1 MCGEHSVAPIRWRT
15 ASTERNRTVRHQTAW
30 ESPLEVQ
37 SFTGLAE
44 RLGGKLLVALEY
56 DAAFAFLMQK
66 WLFYSQRYTA
76 EVRALWRVFAVAS
89 VLQQVAALQ
98 RKLHGAGACAAG
110 ARARS
115 ERVGDWR
122 SGAAARQ
129 SQSQSAPEAVR
140 LSIHCRGRSAPPAAN
155 TH

>member
-1 MCGEHSVAPIRWRT
+1 M
-15 ASTERNRTVRHQTAW
+15 
-30 ESPLEVQ
+30 
-37 SFTGLAE
+37 
-44 RLGGKLLVALEY
+44 ALEY

-66 WLFYSQRYTA
+66 WLFYSHRYTA
-76 EVRALWRVFAVAS
+76 EVRALWRVFALAS